1 MGNGHKEKIEQ
12 VRKKIRRARFS
23 EALDDLDVIIEEL
36 GDKELD
42 KMFTLL
48 SARFNS
54 DFKDY
59 ISGVKVNDN
68 ETVKIIL
75 SLTELLREVEKSAN
89 ELSISQNKDTQN
101 NNLDEDYTQIEKIA
115 YIKLIHIKERKEGNT
130 PVYMRYIPRLEREVE
145 VFDEAQFFRII
156 KYSKPLTEINVRDRS
171 SGIIDINILH
181 PWQELE
187 FTDYGSAQIEHLVTQ
202 VIDMSNSNVF
212 CSTMYFINGFQKGNT
227 DYMTQMEMKTKTG
240 RLIVDFSSLPNHKY
254 FLTGIPKG
262 FKRVKGFDGDRPVTV
277 EELRPGMFHIESINL
292 SKGDVIGLKFEIDWT
307 KI

>member
-1 MGNGHKEKIEQ
+1 MPSNFKEKIEQ
-12 VRKKIRRARFS
+12 IKRKIRRARFS
-23 EALDDLDVIIEEL
+23 EALDDLDTLIEEL

-59 ISGVKVNDN
+59 INGLKVSDT
-68 ETVKIIL
+68 ETIKIIQ
-75 SLTELLREVEKSAN
+75 SLNELLSEAEKMAE
-89 ELSISQNKDTQN
+89 ELSSVQKTDSNI
-101 NNLDEDYTQIEKIA
+101 DEDYTQLEKIA
-115 YIKLIHIKERKEGNT
+115 YIKLIHIKERKEGAT
-130 PVYMRYIPRLEREVE
+130 PVYMRFIPRLEKEVE

-156 KYSKPLTEINVRDRS
+156 KYSKPLTEINIRDRS
-171 SGIIDINILH
+171 SGIVDINILH

-187 FTDYGSAQIEHLVTQ
+187 FTDYGSAQIENLVTQ

-212 CSTMYFINGFQKGNT
+212 CSAMYFINGFQKGNT

-240 RLIVDFSSLPNHKY
+240 RLIIDFSSLPNHKN
-254 FLTGIPKG
+254 FIVGIPKG
-262 FKRVKGFDGDRPVTV
+262 FKRVKGFDGDRPITV
-277 EELRPGMFHIESINL
+277 EELRPGMYHIEGINL
-292 SKGDVIGLKFEIDWT
+292 NKGDVIGLKFDIDWN